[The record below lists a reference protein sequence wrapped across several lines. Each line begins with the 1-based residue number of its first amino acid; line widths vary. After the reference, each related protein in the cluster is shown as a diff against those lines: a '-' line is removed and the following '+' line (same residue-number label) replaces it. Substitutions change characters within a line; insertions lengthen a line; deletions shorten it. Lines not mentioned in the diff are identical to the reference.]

1 MSPVAAPAALPVA
14 EVNALDAAAFV
25 SLFGGIAEDTPWVA
39 EQAFHAR
46 PFADRAALV
55 AAFQRAIL
63 EADPA
68 AQTALLA
75 AHPDLA
81 GRAAVAGT
89 LGAESAGEQAG
100 AGLDRLTPEEFA
112 RFTALNDAYRARF
125 GSPFILAVRGADKT
139 TILAAFESRV
149 GGTAAEERLTALAQV
164 LRIVRFRLED
174 RVLP

>member
-1 MSPVAAPAALPVA
+1 MAAPSVVTVA
-14 EVNALDAAAFV
+14 KVNALDAAAFV
-25 SLFGGIAEDTPWVA
+25 AAFGGIAEHTPWVA
-39 EQAFHAR
+39 ERAFRAG
-46 PFADRAALV
+46 PFADRDALV
-55 AAFQRAIL
+55 AAFQHAIL
-63 EADPA
+63 DADPA

-81 GRAAVAGT
+81 GRAAVAGA

-100 AGLDRLTPEEFA
+100 AGLDRLTAAEFA

-125 GSPFILAVRGADKT
+125 GIPFILAVRGADKT

-149 GGTAAEERLTALAQV
+149 GGTAAEERLTAIAQV

-174 RVLP
+174 RVAG